1 MTLWQKIKLGAGIA
15 VGALIGILG
24 LLLDRRTQQRDDAR
38 RERVKADNAR
48 AAEATRR
55 EDEKR
60 INKAMAEQRDAN
72 EINAQT
78 PTNRTGRFGTS
89 DRLRND

>member
-15 VGALIGILG
+15 VGALIGIMG

-38 RERVKADNAR
+38 RERLKAEHAR
-48 AAEATRR
+48 AAESERR

-60 INKAMAEQRDAN
+60 INQAMAEQRDAN
-72 EINAQT
+72 EINAQK
-78 PTNRTGRFGTS
+78 PIDRTGRFGTS